1 MTYKGRIEYTIK
13 ETHPDKDCVVG
24 GWNPDKVYDYED
36 IYTID
41 PDKFYDTDHIINY
54 IKTDLALVAGGGY
67 NWDHIDNIR
76 FEMEVIA

>member
-1 MTYKGRIEYTIK
+1 MKIKAKIYYTIK

-41 PDKFYDTDHIINY
+41 PDKFYGPDHIMNY
-54 IKTDLALVAGGGY
+54 IKEDLALVAGGGY
-67 NWDHIDNIR
+67 DWNHIDNIKL
-76 FEMEVIA
+76 EMEVVA